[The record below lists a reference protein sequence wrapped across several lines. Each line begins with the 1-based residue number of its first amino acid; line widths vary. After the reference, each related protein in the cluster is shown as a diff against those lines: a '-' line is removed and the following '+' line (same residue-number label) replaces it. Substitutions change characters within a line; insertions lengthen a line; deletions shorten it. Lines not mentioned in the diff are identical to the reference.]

1 MHMKSNFLLVKA
13 EIIRHL
19 LILKRY
25 PLEPLTDMC
34 IISLSFISI
43 YFGIDLSLGGGSKD
57 LTNLFLSY
65 CLGIMSML
73 LISEMG
79 MNIAG
84 EARLGTLERIYTMP
98 SRLFKVITVRNFVSL
113 VFTIFKLSLFAGLFM
128 LLLRVRISL
137 TLSFFFVIFSFLL
150 SLLGIGYTLSGLT
163 LRFKR
168 IGELAN
174 VLQFA
179 YLFIVLIPYD
189 SLPVVF
195 RYILGYI
202 PGAMAVQL
210 IRNYEAIHIL
220 SFEYIISLVFGFS
233 HLIIGIFLFKYFEKI
248 TLQKGMLTSY

>member
-1 MHMKSNFLLVKA
+1 MKSNFLLIKA
-13 EIIRHL
+13 EIVRCL

-25 PLEPLTDMC
+25 PLEPLTDMF

-43 YFGIDLSLGGGSKD
+43 YFGINLSLGGGDKD
-57 LTNLFLSY
+57 LTTLFLSY

-73 LISEMG
+73 IISEMG
-79 MNIAG
+79 MSIAR
-84 EARLGTLERIYTMP
+84 EAQLGTLERIYTMP

-113 VFTIFKLSLFAGLFM
+113 LFNTFKLSLFVGLFIT
-128 LLLRVRISL
+128 LLKIRISL
-137 TLSFFFVIFSFLL
+137 TVSFFFILFSFFL
-150 SLLGIGYTLSGLT
+150 SLLGIGYILSGLT

-168 IGELAN
+168 IGELASI
-174 VLQFA
+174 LQFA

-210 IRNYEAIHIL
+210 IRNYEAVYIL
-220 SFEYIISLVFGFS
+220 SFEYIISLIFGLS
-233 HLIIGIFLFKYFEKI
+233 HLLIGIFLFKYFEKI
-248 TLQKGMLTSY
+248 TLKKGMLTSY